1 MVESQ
6 YLPTLSLGGAY
17 QLNDPNRV
25 LGSEGESWQV
35 LAVLRWDLFDGA
47 RREFERKKAHYQA
60 TEAGEQ
66 IRGLKQL
73 VSFKINEAY
82 LAVEESRKHIE
93 LARAALETAEE
104 GRRLVKSRFEN
115 SLLPLIDLLD
125 VQLNLD
131 QARTNLVQRE
141 NEYRLAIIRLGYEGG
156 TILADLN
163 LNP

>member
-1 MVESQ
+1 M
-6 YLPTLSLGGAY
+6 
-17 QLNDPNRV
+17 
-25 LGSEGESWQV
+25 
-35 LAVLRWDLFDGA
+35 AVLRWDLFDGT

-66 IRGLKQL
+66 VKGLKQI
-73 VSFKINEAY
+73 VSFKIQEAH
-82 LAVEESRKHIE
+82 LALEESRKHIE

-104 GRRLVKSRFEN
+104 GQRLVKGRFDN
-115 SLLPLIDLLD
+115 SLAPLTDLLN

-131 QARTNLVQRE
+131 QARANLVRQE
-141 NEYRLAIIRLGYEGG
+141 NEYRLAVIRLGYESG